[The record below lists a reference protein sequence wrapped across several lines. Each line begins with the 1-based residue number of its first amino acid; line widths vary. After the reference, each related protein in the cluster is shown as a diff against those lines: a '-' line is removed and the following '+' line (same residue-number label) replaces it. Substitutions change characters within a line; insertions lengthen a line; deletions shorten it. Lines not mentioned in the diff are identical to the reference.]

1 MTCTPAGMLPLGRD
15 WLILRRI
22 AAKFNEIRCEKSGPN
37 ARFFHL
43 QWTGNTYKEAYVQAM
58 DGQKV
63 HYIRVGPSLASA
75 AMRSAKDGL
84 FGS

>member
-1 MTCTPAGMLPLGRD
+1 MKFAVKKAGRTPV
-15 WLILRRI
+15 
-22 AAKFNEIRCEKSGPN
+22 FS
-37 ARFFHL
+37 F
-43 QWTGNTYKEAYVQAM
+43 AM
-58 DGQKV
+58 DSQKV